1 MSPARLTM
9 TGIGKS
15 FAGVPVLSDVAF
27 HLDAGEVV
35 ALLGANGAGKS
46 TLMKILTGVYTRD
59 KGSVS
64 IDGQMAD
71 MPDPRAA
78 AALGIRFL
86 PQEISVMP
94 EMTVAENIC
103 LPVLSRI
110 GPRVDRRAMSAQA
123 AKVLAE
129 LGFPGVNPAAP
140 VGGLAVAEQ
149 RVVEIARALAA
160 EARIL
165 VMDEPTAAL
174 SERDAE
180 QIFAAIDRIK
190 ARGTS
195 VVYISHY
202 LREVFRIADRIE
214 VLRDGRNAGSF
225 TPATTSIEEVLAAML
240 GRNAGQLFAGRPP
253 APQGTPVLIV
263 RDLEWR
269 DRLSGIS
276 LDLRPGE
283 ILGVF
288 GLVGSGVEH
297 LGRVLFGAAQGRPG
311 GTITLS
317 GKPYAPSTPAAGKAA
332 GLALVTAERKTD
344 GIIADLS
351 VAQNIAAAFW
361 TDLHRGP
368 FASAP
373 AERRHAEG
381 WIGKLG
387 IRTPSPDQPV
397 RLLSGGNQ
405 QKVCVAR
412 WLHPSVRVLILE
424 EPTRGVDMGARRD
437 LYAQLDAMA
446 AQGLALLVLSSDAE
460 EIAGLSHRALVMDRG
475 RIARVFDAGADV
487 PALMAATAS
496 GMPA

>member
-1 MSPARLTM
+1 MSPDRLLM

-15 FAGVPVLSDVAF
+15 FGGVAVLSDVAF
-27 HLDAGEVV
+27 RLGEGEVV

-46 TLMKILTGVYTRD
+46 TLMKVLTGVYARD
-59 KGSVS
+59 RGEVV
-64 IDGQMAD
+64 IDGRAAD

-103 LPVLSRI
+103 LPVLARI
-110 GPRVDRRAMSAQA
+110 GPRVDRRAMA
-123 AKVLAE
+123 ARAAGVLAD
-129 LGFPGVNPAAP
+129 LGFAGIDPGAP
-140 VGGLAVAEQ
+140 VGRLAVAEQ
-149 RVVEIARALAA
+149 RLVEIARALAG

-180 QIFAAIDRIK
+180 QIFAALARIR

-225 TPATTSIEEVLAAML
+225 LPAQSSIDEVLAAML
-240 GRNAGQLFAGRPP
+240 GRDAGGLFDARP
-253 APQGTPVLIV
+253 APPDAAPVLTL
-263 RDLEWR
+263 RGLSWR
-269 DRLSGIS
+269 DRLHGID

-283 ILGVF
+283 ILGAF

-297 LGRVLFGAAQGRPG
+297 LGRVIFGAAQGRPTGRLTLG
-311 GTITLS
+311 GQ
-317 GKPYAPSTPAAGKAA
+317 PYAPTTPAAGKAA

-344 GIIADLS
+344 GILADLS

-361 TDLHRGP
+361 TDLRRGP
-368 FASAP
+368 FASAA
-373 AERRHAEG
+373 AERSHAGG
-381 WIGKLG
+381 WIDRLG

-446 AQGLALLVLSSDAE
+446 ARGLALLVLSSDAE

-475 RIARVFDAGADV
+475 RIARRFDRGADV
-487 PALMAATAS
+487 PALMAATA
-496 GMPA
+496 GEAA

>member
-1 MSPARLTM
+1 MSPPRLSM

-15 FAGVPVLSDVAF
+15 FGSIPVLSDVHFAL
-27 HLDAGEVV
+27 HPGEIV

-46 TLMKILTGVYTRD
+46 TLMKILSGVYTRD
-59 KGSVS
+59 SGTVD
-64 IDGQMAD
+64 IDGCRAELT
-71 MPDPRAA
+71 DPRSA

-103 LPVLSRI
+103 LPILPRL
-110 GPRVDRRAMSAQA
+110 GPRVDRRQMATRA
-123 AKVLAE
+123 ADLLRE
-129 LGFPGVNPAAP
+129 LGFGGIDPAAP
-140 VGGLAVAEQ
+140 VGRLAIAEQ
-149 RVVEIARALAA
+149 RIVEIARALAG

-174 SERDAE
+174 SEADAE
-180 QIFAAIDRIK
+180 QIFAALARIK

-225 TPATTSIEEVLAAML
+225 VTGETDIDAVLAAML
-240 GRNAGQLFAGRPP
+240 GRHAETLFANRSAARPAQP
-253 APQGTPVLIV
+253 ILNLRGLS
-263 RDLEWR
+263 WR
-269 DRLSGIS
+269 DKLQDIDLS
-276 LDLRPGE
+276 LRPGE

-297 LGRVLFGAAQGRPG
+297 LGRVLFGAAQGRVSG
-311 GTITLS
+311 RITLA
-317 GKPYAPSTPAAGKAA
+317 GQPYAPRNPAAAKAA
-332 GLALVTAERKTD
+332 GLGLVTAERKTD
-344 GIIADLS
+344 GILGDLS
-351 VAQNIAAAFW
+351 VARNIAAAFW
-361 TDLHRGP
+361 TDHRQGP
-368 FASAP
+368 FVSALS
-373 AERRHAEG
+373 ERNHAQG
-381 WIGKLG
+381 WITRLG
-387 IRTPSPDQPV
+387 IRTQSPDQPI

-446 AQGLALLVLSSDAE
+446 AQGLALLILSSDAE
-460 EIAGLSHRALVMDRG
+460 EVAGLSHRVLVMDRG
-475 RIARVFDAGADV
+475 RIAQRFENGADV
-487 PALMAATAS
+487 AALMAATAS
-496 GMPA
+496 AVPA

>member
-1 MSPARLTM
+1 MSPDRLTM

-15 FAGVPVLSDVAF
+15 FGSVPVLSDVAF
-27 HLDAGEVV
+27 HLGSGEVV

-59 KGSVS
+59 HGQVTV
-64 IDGQMAD
+64 DGQSAEMR
-71 MPDPRAA
+71 DPRAA

-103 LPVLSRI
+103 LPVLARI
-110 GPRVDRRAMSAQA
+110 GPRVDRRSMAAMA
-123 AKVLAE
+123 ARVLE
-129 LGFPGVNPAAP
+129 DLGFAGIDTGAP
-140 VGGLAVAEQ
+140 VGRLAVAEQ
-149 RVVEIARALAA
+149 RIVEIARALAG

-180 QIFAAIDRIK
+180 QIFAAIARIK

-214 VLRDGRNAGSF
+214 VLRDGRNAGTFIPSRS
-225 TPATTSIEEVLAAML
+225 SIDEVLAAML
-240 GRNAGQLFAGRPP
+240 GRNAGHLFDGRPP
-253 APQGTPVLIV
+253 RPQGVPVMSV
-263 RDLEWR
+263 RGLAWR
-269 DRLSGIS
+269 DRLQGIDF
-276 LDLRPGE
+276 DLRPGE

-297 LGRVLFGAAQGRPG
+297 LGRVIFGAAQGHAEGR
-311 GTITLS
+311 ITLD
-317 GKPYAPSTPAAGKAA
+317 GRPYAPTTPAAGKAA
-332 GLALVTAERKTD
+332 GFALVTAERKTD
-344 GIIADLS
+344 GILADLS

-361 TDLHRGP
+361 PELRRGP
-368 FASAP
+368 FASSAS
-373 AERRHAEG
+373 ERDHARV
-381 WIGKLG
+381 WIEKLG

-437 LYAQLDAMA
+437 LYAQLDRMA
-446 AQGLALLVLSSDAE
+446 EQGLALLVLSSDAE

-475 RIARVFDAGADV
+475 RIARRFDEGADV

-496 GMPA
+496 GAAA